1 MTKSKKQYAAQQSPG
16 TTEEF
21 GRTVELTFVDHP
33 WPASRTEL
41 LEHASRQRAFA
52 KSDLARLKRIPHRDY
67 HSIADLMQATREADA
82 SAMQSAGPMAT
93 AEHNRHAMG
102 DVPMGARPSAAT
114 PSYDEQM
121 R

>member
-16 TTEEF
+16 MTEEF

-67 HSIADLMQATREADA
+67 HSVADLMQATREADA
-82 SAMQSAGPMAT
+82 SAMQNASPMAT
-93 AEHNRHAMG
+93 AEHNRRAMDHA
-102 DVPMGARPSAAT
+102 PAEARSASA